1 MQPGSVP
8 MSEQATK
15 DHGHP
20 DHPMG
25 DPAAAARVLAG
36 LRDFDPVTA
45 LDDLG
50 TYVDAVKKGIPG
62 GDEQVRGEIL
72 SLIQEAGEAHV
83 SAVLARFVA
92 HPRDRAARESDW
104 STLNDYVRELAG
116 TLCASARILLS
127 KAASTPSLQH
137 AGAAGAARGLH
148 TARTLA
154 KVYLLRYLTVPPKL
168 WQVAYAVH
176 GDAEKAGCAT
186 TAVRMHAAQKTTTT
200 VTQELLRMLML
211 QTSSPEMMTPEQ
223 IDAADRLIEHLGG
236 DFTLRPPGVSDNPFC
251 FDPASDHPPH
261 RAPGQP
267 PGPDSAIRYFGPGAG
282 YDALD
287 RLQHQLATASAA
299 DMKVL
304 ARDVPPNVQIA
315 AVRHLHES
323 WGRESPHAP
332 PVHKPATGT
341 LQVIHGY
348 GQIWQHIS
356 QVRSSGATE
365 LALVEEGD
373 RAAAP
378 AAPETWALRDAG
390 GNELGVEVAQSLSGR
405 ARCGDLLGVTLQGK
419 NECWV
424 GMIRS
429 LHAEPG
435 RGLHVNISVMSQ
447 QPQAVQLRPV
457 IKKGEANVVS
467 EAAARQFDFKSVKAI
482 IVSDGA
488 GTQKA
493 SYLLSLASW
502 EEGRVYE
509 VTIGGATRFL
519 RSLHVVRR
527 GDDFVRAAFEWVQQ
541 P

>member
-1 MQPGSVP
+1 MP

-20 DHPMG
+20 DHPIP
-25 DPAAAARVLAG
+25 DPATAAKLLAG
-36 LRDFDPVTA
+36 TRDSDPVTA

-62 GDEQVRGEIL
+62 GDEQARGEIL

-83 SAVLARFVA
+83 AAVVAQFIA
-92 HPRDRAARESDW
+92 HPTDRQTRAADW
-104 STLNDYVRELAG
+104 DTLNDYVRELAG
-116 TLCASARILLS
+116 TLCASARILLIKS
-127 KAASTPSLQH
+127 AATPSLQLP
-137 AGAAGAARGLH
+137 GAAGAARGLH
-148 TARTLA
+148 TARTLT
-154 KVYLLRYLTVPPKL
+154 KLYLLRYFTVPPKL

-176 GDAEKAGCAT
+176 AEAEKAGCAT
-186 TAVRMHAAQKTTTT
+186 TPVRMHAAQKTTTT

-211 QTSSPEMMTPEQ
+211 QASSPEMMRPEQ
-223 IDAADRLIEHLGG
+223 IDAADRLIEQLGG
-236 DFTLRPPGVSDNPFC
+236 ELTLRPRGVADNPFC

-267 PGPDSAIRYFGPGAG
+267 PSPDSAIRYFGAGAG

-287 RLQHQLATASAA
+287 RLQHQLAAASAVELKA
-299 DMKVL
+299 L
-304 ARDVPPNVQIA
+304 ARDIPPNVLVP
-315 AVRHLHES
+315 AVRHLLES
-323 WGRESPHAP
+323 WGREPPHAP
-332 PVHKPATGT
+332 PAHKPATGT
-341 LQVIHGY
+341 LQVIHGFAP
-348 GQIWQHIS
+348 IWQHLS
-356 QVRSSGATE
+356 QLRSSGPE
-365 LALVEEGD
+365 LSLVEEGD
-373 RAAAP
+373 RAAQAA

-390 GNELGVEVAQSLSGR
+390 GNELGVEIPQALSGR

-419 NECWV
+419 SECWV

-457 IKKGEANVVS
+457 IKQGEATVVS
-467 EAAARQFDFKSVKAI
+467 EAAARQFDFKSVRVI
-482 IVSDGA
+482 IVA
-488 GTQKA
+488 EGTGQQKA
-493 SYLLSLASW
+493 SFLMPAVNW

-509 VTIGGATRFL
+509 ATIAKATRFL
-519 RSLHVVRR
+519 RSLQVQRR